1 MLKEEPLILNE
12 NENYHPVVSPD
23 GKKVAYI
30 ENRRTLKVLTL
41 ATKEAVT
48 LLTPKELF
56 HMYDGDQFFTWSPDS
71 KWLLASFKPT
81 MANGEIVLLD
91 ASAKKPMENL
101 TQSGYDDYSPKW
113 VNGGKQLLWF
123 SNRDGMKSFATSGGS
138 QSDVYTLFLTQEG
151 WDRFRLSKDDFNLL
165 KELEKVN
172 KKEAIKEEDKKKS
185 GSKKEDI
192 QINELKFDWEDLR
205 DRKARLTIHSSQLG
219 DAVLSD
225 DGEKLYYLARFEKGM
240 NLWSTDLRT
249 KETKMELALNTSFG
263 RLAWDKEHKS
273 LFY

>member
-1 MLKEEPLILNE
+1 
-12 NENYHPVVSPD
+12 
-23 GKKVAYI
+23 
-30 ENRRTLKVLTL
+30 
-41 ATKEAVT
+41 
-48 LLTPKELF
+48 
-56 HMYDGDQFFTWSPDS
+56 
-71 KWLLASFKPT
+71 
-81 MANGEIVLLD
+81 
-91 ASAKKPMENL
+91 MENL

-192 QINELKFDWEDLR
+192 QINELKFVGRICVIE
-205 DRKARLTIHSSQLG
+205 KH
-219 DAVLSD
+219 VL
-225 DGEKLYYLARFEKGM
+225 LY
-240 NLWSTDLRT
+240 TP
-249 KETKMELALNTSFG
+249 LN
-263 RLAWDKEHKS
+263 
-273 LFY
+273 

>member
-192 QINELKFDWEDLR
+192 QINELKFVGRICVIE
-205 DRKARLTIHSSQLG
+205 KH
-219 DAVLSD
+219 VL
-225 DGEKLYYLARFEKGM
+225 LY
-240 NLWSTDLRT
+240 TP
-249 KETKMELALNTSFG
+249 LN
-263 RLAWDKEHKS
+263 
-273 LFY
+273 